1 MQYGLRDWALREPGR
16 PALEFDEG
24 PVSYGDLE
32 ALANRYAQLFR
43 HHGLARGD
51 HVAAIL
57 GNTADSIALVWA
69 AYRCGLYYTPVANT
83 FSASEI
89 AYVVDNCDAR
99 MVLADARYADT
110 TAALATM
117 PDQGRQPPL
126 GRQPPHPRQH
136 YAIGDI
142 AGFAPV
148 GPALAA
154 MPTTPVADETPGA
167 LMMYSSGTTGAPK
180 GIWRPL
186 WTCEEAG
193 DGPPV
198 FARDLIQIFGLTSE
212 LRYLSPAPLYHAAPL
227 RWSLAITAAGGTAV
241 IMRKFD
247 AEHALHLIET
257 RGITMSQW
265 VPTMFRRLLDLPAA
279 RRAAFH
285 APWHRTAI
293 HAAAPCSPDLKRAM
307 IDWWGPILTEYY
319 SGTESVGLTCLDT
332 AEWLRKPGSV
342 GRAVKGV
349 LHVLDDDDRELPPGG
364 TGRVF
369 FSGISAFQYYKD
381 PVKTAGQTSRQGF
394 QTLGEI
400 GRVDDDGYLFLADRQ
415 GDLIISGGV
424 NVYPQEIEYAI
435 EELPL
440 VAECAV
446 AAKPHAD
453 YGETPIAFVVPSQ
466 AVTDEAAFID
476 AVADFCRN
484 RLGRTKQPREIR
496 VVDRLPR
503 SDIGKL
509 LRRVLRDQLRAEPDG
524 GS

>member
-1 MQYGLRDWALREPGR
+1 MQYGLRDWARRQPER
-16 PALEFDEG
+16 PALEFDDG
-24 PVSYGDLE
+24 SVSYAELE
-32 ALANRYAQLFR
+32 GLTNRYAQLFR
-43 HHGLARGD
+43 HHGLSRGD
-51 HVAAIL
+51 HIAAIL
-57 GNTADSIALVWA
+57 GNTADPLALAWA

-83 FSASEI
+83 FSAPEI
-89 AYVVDNCDAR
+89 AYIVDNCDAR
-99 MVLADARYADT
+99 LVLADARYAGT
-110 TAALATM
+110 VAPLAAV
-117 PDQGRQPPL
+117 PSPG
-126 GRQPPHPRQH
+126 RQH

-142 AGFAPV
+142 PGFTSLEPVLAGM
-148 GPALAA
+148 PA
-154 MPTTPVADETPGA
+154 TPVADETPGA

-186 WTCEEAG
+186 WSREDAG

-198 FARDLIQIFGLTSE
+198 FARDLIQIFGLSSD

-227 RWSLAITAAGGTAV
+227 RWSLAVTAAGGTAV

-257 RGITMSQW
+257 RSITMSQW
-265 VPTMFRRLLDLPAA
+265 VPTMFRRLLDLPAG
-279 RRAAFH
+279 RREAFH

-293 HAAAPCSPDLKRAM
+293 HAAAPCSPELKRAM
-307 IDWWGPILTEYY
+307 INWWGPILVEYY
-319 SGTESVGLTCLDT
+319 SGSESVGLTCLDT

-349 LHVLDDDDRELPPGG
+349 LHILDEDDQELPPGR

-381 PVKTAGQTSRQGF
+381 PAKTAGQTSRQGF

-400 GRVDDDGYLFLADRQ
+400 GRVDEDGYLFLADRQ

-424 NVYPQEIEYAI
+424 NIYPQELEYAI

-453 YGETPIAFVVPSQ
+453 YGETPVAFVVPSRDG
-466 AVTDEAAFID
+466 TDETALVETI
-476 AVADFCRN
+476 ADFCRT

-503 SDIGKL
+503 SDVGKL
-509 LRRVLRDQLRAEPDG
+509 LRRVLRDQLRAEAEG